1 MTDVVQRGREA
12 AARMEGLSAPIL
24 EQLPAEHRPVLL
36 AMLERGA
43 AKRYRQWAE
52 GAADA
57 SERDGLVACAA
68 REESIATAAEAL
80 VPNAAEIL
88 ATFAVHLP
96 ALRDAFTQVYGNK
109 SRLEQLAVQAA
120 GERVGAAIWRR
131 FAATADPPAK
141 ATFLRCAEL
150 EEESAD
156 FLDELL
162 REHVQARA
170 SATS

>member
-1 MTDVVQRGREA
+1 MVMTDVVQRGREA

-24 EQLPAEHRPVLL
+24 DQLPVEHRPVLI

-57 SERDGLVACAA
+57 SERDGLLACAA
-68 REESIATAAEAL
+68 REEAIAAAAEAL
-80 VPNAAEIL
+80 VPNPAEIL
-88 ATFAVHLP
+88 ATFTVHLP
-96 ALRDAFTQVYGNK
+96 ALRDAFTEVYGNK

-131 FAATADPPAK
+131 FAASAGPEAK
-141 ATFLRCAEL
+141 ATFLHCAEL
-150 EEESAD
+150 EEGSAD
-156 FLDELL
+156 FLDDLL
-162 REHVQARA
+162 RSRV
-170 SATS
+170 